1 MSLPP
6 SPPELGPLDR
16 QNVVALEET
25 PRSPA
30 RRILIEII
38 ETIVLALVL
47 FFAINFV
54 TARIRV
60 DGSSMEPN
68 FHNGDY
74 VIVNR
79 LAYQMGDI
87 ERGDVVVFPFP
98 QNPEEDYI
106 KRVIGLPGDEVA
118 IYGGVVYV
126 NDTPITEPYIASPP
140 VNDLAALIVP
150 DGFIYVLGDNRN
162 ASSDSRNWGP
172 LSISAIIGKAIFRYY
187 PFDNIGII
195 DHPVLEVSAASN

>member
-16 QNVVALEET
+16 QNVVALEEA
-25 PRSPA
+25 PASPA
-30 RRILIEII
+30 RRILIEVL
-38 ETIVLALVL
+38 ETIILALVL
-47 FFAINFV
+47 FFAINFI

-87 ERGDVVVFPFP
+87 QRGDVVVFPYP
-98 QNPEEDYI
+98 RNPEEDYI
-106 KRVIGLPGDEVA
+106 KRVIGLPGDRVA
-118 IYGGVVYV
+118 VYGGLVYV
-126 NDTPITEPYIASPP
+126 NGTPIEEPYIASPAIE
-140 VNDLAALIVP
+140 DLSERVVP
-150 DGFIYVLGDNRN
+150 DGFVYVLGDNRN
-162 ASSDSRNWGP
+162 ASSDSRSWGP
-172 LSISAIIGKAIFRYY
+172 LSIEEIIGKAIFRYY
-187 PFDNIGII
+187 PFNNIGII
-195 DHPVLEVSAASN
+195 DHPVIEVSAAN